1 MKTTLRRWGNSLALR
16 IPSSFAR
23 ELGASEGRKVEM
35 TVESGALVVKVES
48 PRRRRRY
55 RLEELLVGI
64 TEESYHRE
72 ADWGAPIGNEVW

>member
-1 MKTTLRRWGNSLALR
+1 MRTTLRRWGNSLALR

-23 ELGASEGRKVEM
+23 ELGASEGTKVEM

-48 PRRRRRY
+48 PQRRRRY
-55 RLEELLVGI
+55 RLEELVVGL

-72 ADWGAPIGNEVW
+72 ADWGFQIGNEVW